1 GWNIVPFRLFEFA
14 LMKDVQQL
22 FGLPRVQ
29 VKPVAAHEFQRVPL
43 RRIVAGGDRNSARR
57 VKVCDRK
64 LHRRRGADAQI
75 NRLAA
80 GGEQSG
86 HHRGA
91 HHRPRRAPLTA
102 PQNAPAPKVSPTRL
116 REGDDQFGREGFAH
130 NAPNASDA
138 DLQRFHIRRTSPASV
153 ARVLRTSS
161 KTRIIPTNGIKP
173 ATTTIEL
180 NALAA
185 WVLCASE

>member
-1 GWNIVPFRLFEFA
+1 SG
-14 LMKDVQQL
+14 
-22 FGLPRVQ
+22 
-29 VKPVAAHEFQRVPL
+29 H
-43 RRIVAGGDRNSARR
+43 
-57 VKVCDRK
+57 
-64 LHRRRGADAQI
+64 RRGA
-75 NRLAA
+75 N
-80 GGEQSG
+80 
-86 HHRGA
+86 
-91 HHRPRRAPLTA
+91 HRPRGARVTEN
-102 PQNAPAPKVSPTRL
+102 QNAPATQVSSNRL
-116 REGDDQFGREGFAH
+116 REGDGQFGREGFAH
-130 NAPNASDA
+130 NASNARDA